1 MMKLISCILL
11 LTTIASFAQAKEVVL
26 LSGFDPFGNLPV
38 NNSWVIAEKVKAQ
51 IESENPNI
59 EIITCLLP
67 TSYQRSIP
75 TLEKCLAALPEKPTL
90 VLSLG
95 AGPCSVK
102 WETRAHNR
110 DHDRGPDNDGV
121 SRRRK
126 PIIAG
131 AASDL
136 GLRWN
141 VVDLYC
147 SLNADQK
154 KLVTISTSPDNF
166 VCNHTAFRFSY
177 AHPELLYSFVHVPNV
192 SCEKN
197 SPGITER
204 SARLVA
210 HMIKEQLEVIASPRS
225 RLEMP
230 SLLNST
236 RLPVSKVDV
245 RSAESFA
252 SETCE
257 QELLT
262 RWRKAF

>member
-1 MMKLISCILL
+1 MKLISCILL
-11 LTTIASFAQAKEVVL
+11 LTTIASFAQAKEIVL

-51 IESENPNI
+51 IENENPNI
-59 EIITCLLP
+59 EVVTCLLP
-67 TSYQRSIP
+67 TSYQRAVP
-75 TLEKCLAALPEKPTL
+75 ALETCLAALPEKPTL

-110 DHDRGPDNDGV
+110 DHDHGPDNDRV

-126 PIIAG
+126 PIILG
-131 AASDL
+131 ATSEI

-141 VVDLYC
+141 VADLYC
-147 SLNADQK
+147 SLDADQK
-154 KLVTISTSPDNF
+154 RLTTISTSPDNF
-166 VCNHTAFRFSY
+166 VCNHTAFRFGY
-177 AHPELLYSFVHVPNV
+177 AHPELMYGFVHVPNV

-210 HMIKEQLEVIASPRS
+210 HMIKKQLQVILAPRS
-225 RLEMP
+225 RMDMP
-230 SLLNST
+230 SAFNST
-236 RLPVSKVDV
+236 RLPVSKTEV
-245 RSAESFA
+245 RNLETLA
-252 SETCE
+252 SESCE

>member
-1 MMKLISCILL
+1 MISCILL

-51 IESENPNI
+51 IENENPNI
-59 EIITCLLP
+59 EVVTCLLP
-67 TSYQRSIP
+67 TSYQRAVP
-75 TLEKCLAALPEKPTL
+75 TLETCLAALPEKPAL

-110 DHDRGPDNDGV
+110 DHDHGPDNDGV

-126 PIIAG
+126 PIIPG
-131 AASDL
+131 AASDI

-141 VVDLYC
+141 VADVYC
-147 SLNADQK
+147 SLDSNQK
-154 KLVTISTSPDNF
+154 KLTTISTSPDNF
-166 VCNHTAFRFSY
+166 VCNHTAFRFSH
-177 AHPELLYSFVHVPNV
+177 AHPELMYGFVHVPNV
-192 SCEKN
+192 NCEKN

-210 HMIKEQLEVIASPRS
+210 HMIQEQLQVMQAPRT
-225 RLEMP
+225 RMEMP
-230 SLLNST
+230 STLNSV

-245 RSAESFA
+245 RSFENLTLES
-252 SETCE
+252 CE
-257 QELLT
+257 QELLS